1 MSETFR
7 LPIKNNKK
15 LKAIMDEVRKDVRL
29 NTLWKCANI
38 TAIDRMGFSDH
49 GPTHVKIIANSSLKI
64 LRMLI
69 AAGVTP
75 SVVKDY
81 RMENDDAEVIVTLA
95 SVLHD
100 LGMAVLREDHEVYS
114 FILALNFLNKIL
126 PKVYD
131 EEEETI
137 ITAETLHALL
147 AHHGIQRPLTIE
159 GGVVRVGDALDMEK
173 GRARIPF
180 EAGKV
185 NIHSVSAL
193 SIENVS
199 IEKGEEKP
207 IVIKIKM
214 SNSAGI
220 FQVDELLRKKIQ
232 TSGIEEYIH
241 VIAEIIGEKE
251 PKIITT
257 FEL

>member
-1 MSETFR
+1 MLEPFR
-7 LPIKNNKK
+7 LPTKKNAKLRKLLEEIRKDKK
-15 LKAIMDEVRKDVRL
+15 LVS
-29 NTLWKCANI
+29 LWKCANI

-49 GPTHVKIIANSSLKI
+49 GPTHIKIIANSTLRI
-64 LRMLI
+64 LRILI
-69 AAGVTP
+69 DAGVTP
-75 SVVKDY
+75 SIVKDY
-81 RMENDDAEVIVTLA
+81 GMSNDDAEVVVTLA

-100 LGMAVLREDHEVYS
+100 LGISIMREEHEVYS
-114 FILALNFLNKIL
+114 FMLALEFIEKYL
-126 PKVYD
+126 PGIYN
-131 EEEETI
+131 EEETAI
-137 ITAETLHALL
+137 MTTEILHAIIS
-147 AHHGIQRPLTIE
+147 HHRTQKPLTIE
-159 GGVVRVGDALDMEK
+159 AGVVRVGDALDMEK

-199 IEKGEEKP
+199 IEKGDKKP
-207 IVIKIKM
+207 IVIKIRM

-232 TSGIEEYIH
+232 NSGIEDYIH
-241 VIAEIIGEKE
+241 VIAEIVGEKE